1 MQTDQMKVL
10 SPFARIAAFRL
21 AAAVIMVMSGCHRS
35 GDAVREA
42 VPRNPKEAASQLQRV
57 FESAPPDLKRNAEVA
72 SEAMRKGDYESAEAT
87 SAFRLRSGDRK
98 STRLNSSHPSIS
110 YAVFCL
116 KKKKQNKT
124 NQYKPKNHT
133 LSQMSPPHSSC
144 YTKPTTLY
152 NIYYVRHS
160 L

>member
-21 AAAVIMVMSGCHRS
+21 AVAVIMVMSGCHRS

-72 SEAMRKGDYESAEAT
+72 SEAMRKGDYESAVVA
-87 SAFRLRSGDRK
+87 LQVIRSGQNVTLEQGIAIHHSAVAMR
-98 STRLNSSHPSIS
+98 SEEHRLNSSHGYIS

-116 KKKKQNKT
+116 KKKKTISKT
-124 NQYKPKNHT
+124 P
-133 LSQMSPPHSSC
+133 S
-144 YTKPTTLY
+144 
-152 NIYYVRHS
+152 R
-160 L
+160 